1 MDRGPPILG
10 DLDLNGHKVFFA
22 LAKIAQT
29 SFCNHICRVRVWMW
43 ICFFDIFI
51 PQRRNHSFYNSLP
64 YAIAILI
71 SMSLMVN
78 YLNVPFVKSL
88 NTGISFAT
96 NLFIRK
102 GIM

>member
-51 PQRRNHSFYNSLP
+51 PQRRNTHLS
-64 YAIAILI
+64 
-71 SMSLMVN
+71 
-78 YLNVPFVKSL
+78 VKSDMAERQICMRL
-88 NTGISFAT
+88 NKGLTNGIT
-96 NLFIRK
+96 KN
-102 GIM
+102 